1 MRDPKEELGIGGKGR
16 GGDQKREGRGDI
28 NAALRAGWRG
38 AHWRGREE
46 LLGCCRISNERLGL
60 VPVTFHAESP
70 TGSQFGSF
78 WAFGCF
84 CGGDG
89 VQVQEKGT
97 LGLSTPSTLFNSL
110 YHLLFGC
117 LYHLLYSISC
127 IIFYFKFQSTSNS
140 IVYNVA
146 FLILHDPPSA

>member
-1 MRDPKEELGIGGKGR
+1 MRDPKEELGIGGKER

-89 VQVQEKGT
+89 VQNDTLQEKGT
-97 LGLSTPSTLFNSL
+97 LGLSTPSTLFNLS
-110 YHLLFGC
+110 
-117 LYHLLYSISC
+117 SI
-127 IIFYFKFQSTSNS
+127 
-140 IVYNVA
+140 
-146 FLILHDPPSA
+146 